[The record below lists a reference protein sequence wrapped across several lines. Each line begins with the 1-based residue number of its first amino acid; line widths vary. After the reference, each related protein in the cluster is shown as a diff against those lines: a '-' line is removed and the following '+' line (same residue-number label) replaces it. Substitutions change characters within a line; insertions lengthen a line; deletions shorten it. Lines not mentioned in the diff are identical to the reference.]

1 MSWCHKENCGRQ
13 ISGRH
18 QQQHSYKG
26 GVQLQEVT
34 VPANC
39 LTYNQIIKILF
50 PKICAIMHPIPPFA
64 ALATPAAAA
73 SASPTSLTPLVPRK
87 PALLSIYSNE
97 SCNNLEAYISIPLAY
112 NDTCLVLLGDGFK
125 CNLYDQV
132 GFSGIL
138 TSLFSS
144 CLMIANTWA
153 VRTYMDSS
161 CQYEVGDGLV
171 SIMINA
177 MIRESS
183 IHFKFTVSG
192 ILNQMYIFCVVGY
205 LSRTREMVRSLV
217 DLYGWIGYWLKI
229 GRRSF
234 RIENLLH
241 ET

>member
-161 CQYEVGDGLV
+161 CQYDQCHDSREFNSFQIHSVWDTEPDVYFLRGRLLIKNERDGEIFGGFV
-171 SIMINA
+171 WMNW
-177 MIRESS
+177 
-183 IHFKFTVSG
+183 
-192 ILNQMYIFCVVGY
+192 IL
-205 LSRTREMVRSLV
+205 T
-217 DLYGWIGYWLKI
+217 
-229 GRRSF
+229 
-234 RIENLLH
+234 ENWK
-241 ET
+241 TII